1 MPADI
6 SSFYRTVLGH
16 EPYPYQKALAPGEW
30 PDLLDIPT
38 GLGKTAAIYFAWQ
51 YKRAAGDNRTP
62 RRLVW
67 CLPCACL
74 WNRRRNSYADGAYG

>member
-51 YKRAAGDNRTP
+51 VMTALRAALCGA
-62 RRLVW
+62 
-67 CLPCACL
+67 CPCACL